1 MRDIQRLREQF
12 PITKNKV
19 FLNHA
24 GMSPLPKP
32 AVEAM
37 QKCMDEC
44 AATGSISG
52 DPDEPKKLFA
62 RLIGADTHD
71 QIAFVENTSMGLN
84 IVAHMLNY
92 RSGSNVVTTDL
103 EYPSVVYPWLGSR
116 IGVEVRYVKNVEGKI
131 LLNDVEKLVDDKTVA
146 LAVSHVEYVNGFRNN
161 LRALADIAHDHG
173 AYLIVDAIQS
183 AGVIPIDVKRD
194 NVDFL
199 TTACYKWLL
208 GPAGAGFLYVRHD
221 LIQEF
226 EPPLIGWASVKPEVF
241 ETLDLW
247 EIRNLKLAETATRFE
262 VGTPSFYSFVG
273 AAAALKLL
281 LDVKI
286 SIIEK
291 RVLALTELLIEA
303 VKNRGCRLQTPEE
316 PVECRSGVVNFL
328 IDKPGERVERL
339 GKKGI
344 IVSARTHGIR
354 VSPHFYN
361 TEEEIDKLIDDL

>member
-32 AVEAM
+32 VVEAT

-44 AATGSISG
+44 AATGAISG

-116 IGVEVRYVKNVEGKI
+116 IGVEMRYVKNIKGKI
-131 LLNDVEKLVDDKTVA
+131 LLNDVERMVDDKTVA
-146 LAVSHVEYVNGFRNN
+146 LALSHVEYVNGFRHD
-161 LRALADIAHDHG
+161 LQALADIAHEHG

-183 AGVIPIDVKRD
+183 AGVMPIDVKRD

-208 GPAGAGFLYVRHD
+208 GPAGAGFLYVRKD

-226 EPPLIGWASVKPEVF
+226 EPPFIGWASVKPEVF

-291 RVLALTELLIEA
+291 RVLTLTQRLIEA

-316 PVECRSGVVNFL
+316 PSDCRSGVVNFL
-328 IDKPGERVERL
+328 IDKPSERVERL

-344 IVSARTHGIR
+344 IVSARAHGIR

-361 TEEEIDKLIDDL
+361 TEEEIDKLIDGL